1 LSTPSFIADMVRVT
15 TYAEVDEILRNPE
28 FASGGFEHESAP
40 FRADTLLELNGDAH
54 RARRKVEIPLFARAM
69 LDRLEGSVLD
79 PVIEHALREADAGR
93 RPDGVV
99 ATDLARLSHRIFLQV
114 AAGVIGLDDA
124 TSPARTDLLEAC
136 MYRLNAGF
144 DVKFSTRDHDEV
156 VAEGLEAKRQF
167 VEHFVGPS
175 LERRAAL
182 VERHRRGQL
191 EREELPSDLLTML
204 LRHDVGRP
212 DPDIVV
218 RESILFMA
226 GATDTTSNAVNH
238 AIADLEAWL
247 AEHPEDRAR
256 SEDVAFLRG
265 VCNESLRL
273 HPNVTALARR
283 ATRDIAL
290 ASGRLVRAG
299 TEVALDLVAASRD
312 EAVFGPDADR
322 FDPWRPAPAGAPPYG
337 VAFGTGRHVCIGRPL
352 VTPVSG
358 RPTGKDEGE
367 RALLRVVRAL
377 VRAGVRLDP
386 EAPPQLAPT
395 AEDVYASLPVLLTR
409 R

>member
-1 LSTPSFIADMVRVT
+1 
-15 TYAEVDEILRNPE
+15 
-28 FASGGFEHESAP
+28 
-40 FRADTLLELNGDAH
+40 
-54 RARRKVEIPLFARAM
+54 
-69 LDRLEGSVLD
+69 
-79 PVIEHALREADAGR
+79 
-93 RPDGVV
+93 
-99 ATDLARLSHRIFLQV
+99 
-114 AAGVIGLDDA
+114 
-124 TSPARTDLLEAC
+124 
-136 MYRLNAGF
+136 
-144 DVKFSTRDHDEV
+144 
-156 VAEGLEAKRQF
+156 
-167 VEHFVGPS
+167 
-175 LERRAAL
+175 
-182 VERHRRGQL
+182 
-191 EREELPSDLLTML
+191 ML

-212 DPDIVV
+212 DPDVIV

-238 AIADLEAWL
+238 AIADLETWL

-256 SEDVAFLRG
+256 TDDAAFLRG

-283 ATRDIAL
+283 ATQEITL
-290 ASGRLVRAG
+290 GSGRVVPAG
-299 TEVALDLVAASRD
+299 TEVALDLVTASRD
-312 EAVFGPDADR
+312 AAVFGADADR
-322 FDPWRPAPAGAPPYG
+322 FDPWRPMPDGAPPYG

-367 RALLRVVRAL
+367 RALLKIVRAL

-386 EAPPQLAPT
+386 DAPPQLAPT

>member
-1 LSTPSFIADMVRVT
+1 MSTPGFIADMVRIT
-15 TYAEVDEILRNPE
+15 AYAEVDEILRNPD

-40 FRADTLLELNGDAH
+40 FRSDTLLELNGPAH

-79 PVIEHALREADAGR
+79 PVIEHALREADAER

-99 ATDLARLSHRIFLQV
+99 ATDLARLSHRMFLQV
-114 AAGVIGLDDA
+114 AAGVIGLDDPS
-124 TSPARTDLLEAC
+124 TPARTDLLEAC

-175 LERRAAL
+175 LARRTHL
-182 VERHRRGQL
+182 VERHRRGEL
-191 EREELPSDLLTML
+191 ERDELPTDLLTML
-204 LRHDVGRP
+204 LRHDVGQP
-212 DPDIVV
+212 DPDVVV

-238 AIADLEAWL
+238 AIADLETWL
-247 AEHPEDRAR
+247 AEHPEDRAHT
-256 SEDVAFLRG
+256 DDAAFLRG

-283 ATRDIAL
+283 ATQEITL
-290 ASGRLVRAG
+290 SSGRVVPAG
-299 TEVALDLVAASRD
+299 TEVALDLVTASRD
-312 EAVFGPDADR
+312 EAVFGADADR
-322 FDPWRPAPAGAPPYG
+322 FDPWRPMPDGAPPYG

-367 RALLRVVRAL
+367 RALLKIVRAL

-386 EAPPQLAPT
+386 DAPPQLAPT